1 MSGVRV
7 VLGGVRS
14 PLEWDAGDA
23 ALGEH
28 RLPRL
33 SHRAIGK
40 RRRHLPLGRL
50 VAIRELIPPAS
61 EVARDDVTR
70 SEKYALEGGAARG
83 SGVPTTAPK
92 LATGGE
98 RQPSASPGAALGAS
112 AAPKLAVADARQ
124 PPDDA
129 TLALALQN
137 EDPRAHVVAWTW
149 LSPVVRRILRR
160 TLGPGG
166 DVEDLVQE
174 VFLLLFRRIDSL
186 REPATL
192 RAFVMGITVRVA
204 RAEIRRRHVRRWI
217 GLSSGPELLD
227 QGAAAVDLDSR
238 EALVRF
244 YAVLDRINTRDRTA
258 FVLHHIEG
266 LDLAT
271 VATAL
276 GTSTPTARRCVAR
289 AWKRV
294 VLLAE
299 RDPRLVE
306 YLQSKQEGGPARGT
320 RRG

>member
-1 MSGVRV
+1 MSGARV
-7 VLGGVRS
+7 VLGKARS
-14 PLEWDAGDA
+14 PLWDETAEA
-23 ALGEH
+23 VLAEA

-40 RRRHLPLGRL
+40 RRRSSPLGRL
-50 VAIRELIPPAS
+50 VAIRDLIPPAS
-61 EVARDDVTR
+61 EMARDEPTQTEPHA
-70 SEKYALEGGAARG
+70 SPNAAL
-83 SGVPTTAPK
+83 GVSAAPK
-92 LATGGE
+92 RASSSSE
-98 RQPSASPGAALGAS
+98 RQPSAAPGTS
-112 AAPKLAVADARQ
+112 AGAPKLGTPSREPQ
-124 PPDDA
+124 PDDA

-137 EDPRAHVVAWTW
+137 EDPHAHVVAWTW
-149 LSPVVRRILRR
+149 LSPLVRRILRR

-174 VFLLLFRRIDSL
+174 VFLLLFRRIDGL

-217 GLSSGPELLD
+217 GLASGPEVLD
-227 QGAAAVDLDSR
+227 RGAVAVDLDSR

-266 LDLAT
+266 LDLPT
-271 VATAL
+271 VAAAL

-306 YLQSKQEGGPARGT
+306 YLQRKKQEGGSARGA
-320 RRG
+320 R